1 MYELDEALGLTWSGA
16 VATGTA
22 GDGWVIGHA
31 VNGGILMALA
41 VQALGERT
49 AAAGH
54 PDVLAWSAFFLS
66 ATSPGPVEV
75 HTEVLRTGR
84 SVSTAQARLVQA
96 DTGRP
101 DAGRSEG
108 GGADADP
115 PSSDLPD
122 GDPRAERVRLTATF
136 GALEERAEPVHRA
149 PEPPGMPSPE
159 ECPPARREGSPLGR
173 SAAILDRLDLRVD
186 PETAGF
192 ATGRPSGRGVIRAWL
207 RCADGR
213 EPDLAMLPLAVD
225 ALMPVAFDLGAP
237 GWAPTL
243 ELSGQALGRP
253 APGWLRVELRTDTVV
268 GEQYV
273 EDADVW
279 DSTGRLVAR
288 SRQLAGIRMPGPPAG

>member
-1 MYELDEALGLTWSGA
+1 MHEFDEALRLEWSGA

-31 VNGGILMALA
+31 VNGGLLMALM
-41 VQALGERT
+41 VHALGART

-54 PDVLAWSAFFLS
+54 PDALTWSAFFLS

-75 HTEVLRTGR
+75 ATEVLRTGR
-84 SVSTAQARLVQA
+84 SVSTAQARLTQV
-96 DTGRP
+96 
-101 DAGRSEG
+101 DAGS
-108 GGADADP
+108 P
-115 PSSDLPD
+115 V
-122 GDPRAERVRLTATF
+122 ERVRLTASL
-136 GALEERAEPVHRA
+136 GVLGERVEPVHRA
-149 PEPPGMPSPE
+149 PEPADMPPPE
-159 ECPPARREGSPLGR
+159 ECLPARREAGTHPMGLP
-173 SAAILDRLDLRVD
+173 AAILDRLDLRMD

-192 ATGRPSGRGVIRAWL
+192 TTGRPSGRGVIRAWL

-243 ELSGQALGRP
+243 ELTGQVLGRP

-268 GEQYV
+268 GAQYV

-288 SRQLAGIRMPGPPAG
+288 SRQLAGIRMPGSAVG